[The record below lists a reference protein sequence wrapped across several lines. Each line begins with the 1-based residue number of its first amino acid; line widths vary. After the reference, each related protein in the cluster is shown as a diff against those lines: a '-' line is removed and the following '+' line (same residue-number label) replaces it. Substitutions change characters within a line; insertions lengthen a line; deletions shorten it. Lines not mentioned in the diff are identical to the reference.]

1 MAVAVTRPRRGLLA
15 ELWELLRSRYPADRA
30 LAALWVLTGLCM
42 VLFGSWVVFAVV
54 ATWGLR

>member
-1 MAVAVTRPRRGLLA
+1 MTRPRRGLLA
-15 ELWELLRSRYPADRA
+15 ELWELLCSRYPPDRA
-30 LAALWVLTGLCM
+30 LAALWILTGVCM